1 MFNVP
6 LQVTLC
12 RPVKYR
18 SEEVAYTMFI
28 NNIYFCFIIPVGKEQ
43 NLSKTTSSLTADKC
57 NSKEAKIQGCF
68 KVHYVSLNNSNI
80 LVHSIRSLSPSINQL
95 TILNFFEKINFMNLL
110 FLFYTD
116 VKLKTIN
123 DFLFSAQM
131 DNVNLFK
138 VKY

>member
-43 NLSKTTSSLTADKC
+43 NLSKTTSSLTADEC
-57 NSKEAKIQGCF
+57 SSKEAKIQGCF
-68 KVHYVSLNNSNI
+68 KVHYVLLNNSNI
-80 LVHSIRSLSPSINQL
+80 LVHSISQL

-110 FLFYTD
+110 FLFYAD